1 MYLNLSKIKD
11 LDLEDVISCTAKGFV
26 YCDIKSNVKSW
37 RIAYIQQCESVHQG
51 KEFFSEPI
59 KVLIWIYFF
68 VSVCALVRPV
78 RGGRSGGVF
87 LHVPILSVEKGSDKF
102 LN

>member
-1 MYLNLSKIKD
+1 VSRACHPEASRNASEGRARVADEGVSACPLATCC

-59 KVLIWIYFF
+59 KVLI
-68 VSVCALVRPV
+68 
-78 RGGRSGGVF
+78 
-87 LHVPILSVEKGSDKF
+87 
-102 LN
+102 

>member
-1 MYLNLSKIKD
+1 MSKKEIERAGRARGWKPQTKAGLAICICVCLHWEKISRCIMYLNLSKIKD

-59 KVLIWIYFF
+59 KVLI
-68 VSVCALVRPV
+68 
-78 RGGRSGGVF
+78 
-87 LHVPILSVEKGSDKF
+87 
-102 LN
+102 